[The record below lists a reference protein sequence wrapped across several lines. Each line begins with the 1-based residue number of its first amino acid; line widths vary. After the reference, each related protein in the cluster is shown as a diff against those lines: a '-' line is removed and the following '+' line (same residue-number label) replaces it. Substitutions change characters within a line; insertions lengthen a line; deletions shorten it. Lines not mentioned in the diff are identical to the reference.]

1 MIDPSTVRLS
11 KHFLLSDFMSNH
23 SVQTRGYR
31 NLFPEPRDS
40 GYGIRIANGIALCE
54 NALEPILAQHG
65 PLSISYGY
73 ISPELSREIVHYQD
87 PDKPSHH
94 RWDLGAAADICVHS
108 WVNGDPDDDTLTT
121 APIALAHQLDGEG
134 IPYSRLIS
142 YSESP
147 YLCLAVSAKELAN
160 ARPRKAF
167 YENRFAGQSKTKPS
181 YFSRSTEAARARS
194 LADLQAGALTHG
206 WRGAGYPTY
215 HGGGRRQAQHI
226 RISKYTMLCDWLIDL
241 QSIAT
246 GAKNIPN
253 LSDQRLVD
261 TFYAV
266 GDAYDDIIDLCK
278 VPRMSIIAGYVSPAS
293 PYFTRANDWRSG
305 KATFSLVPP
314 EGLTADDVRMEMLFQ
329 RNDKITGFGSDPNI
343 LDITVEL

>member
-1 MIDPSTVRLS
+1 
-11 KHFLLSDFMSNH
+11 MSNH

-31 NLFPEPRDS
+31 NLFPAPRAS
-40 GYGIRIANGIALCE
+40 GYDIRISNGIALCE
-54 NALEPILAQHG
+54 HVLEPILEQYG

-73 ISPELSREIVHYQD
+73 ISPDLSREIVHYQD

-108 WVNGDPDDDTLTT
+108 HVNADPDNDNIET
-121 APIALAHQLDGEG
+121 APALLAHDLDQRGL
-134 IPYSRLIS
+134 PYSRLIT

-147 YLCLAVSAKELAN
+147 YICIAVSAAELER

-167 YENRFAGQSKTKPS
+167 YENRYAGKPRVKPE
-181 YFSRSTEAARARS
+181 YYSRSTDAARQRAHE
-194 LADLQAGALTHG
+194 ALVQQGLDHG

-226 RISKYTMLCDWLIDL
+226 RISKYTMLSDWLIDL

-253 LSDQRLVD
+253 LSDPRLID

-266 GDAYDDIIDLCK
+266 GDAYDEIIDLCK
-278 VPRMSIIAGYVSPAS
+278 VPRMSIIAGFVSPS
-293 PYFTRANDWRSG
+293 NPYFDRRNDWRTG
-305 KATFSLVPP
+305 TATFSLVPP
-314 EGLTADDVRMEMLFQ
+314 EGMTSKDVTLALCF
-329 RNDKITGFGSDPNI
+329 GFGSRIDHVNEDEDHVI
-343 LDITVEL
+343 HITVKL